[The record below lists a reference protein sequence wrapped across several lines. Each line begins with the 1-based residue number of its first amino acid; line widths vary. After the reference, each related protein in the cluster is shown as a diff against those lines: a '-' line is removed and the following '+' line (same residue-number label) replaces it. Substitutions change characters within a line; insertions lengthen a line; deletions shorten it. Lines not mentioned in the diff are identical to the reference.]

1 MKYSWTKKWNKFN
14 YGIIMGL
21 ICPVVGFFI
30 AYFVIGNNLPLSQ
43 FTKHLFSELSSE
55 NIVNEVYKEMRQNTL
70 MFCLLTNMLVFYF
83 SFFIFKID
91 KFSKGIVGLTLLL
104 AAFSVLFIY

>member
-1 MKYSWTKKWNKFN
+1 MSS
-14 YGIIMGL
+14 
-21 ICPVVGFFI
+21 CRFFI

-43 FTKHLFSELSSE
+43 FTKHFFSELSSE
-55 NIVNEVYKEMRQNTL
+55 NVVNEVYKEMRQNTL

>member
-1 MKYSWTKKWNKFN
+1 MDVS
-14 YGIIMGL
+14 
-21 ICPVVGFFI
+21 
-30 AYFVIGNNLPLSQ
+30 
-43 FTKHLFSELSSE
+43 FSELNSE
-55 NIVNEVYKEMRQNTL
+55 NVVNEVYKEMRQNTL